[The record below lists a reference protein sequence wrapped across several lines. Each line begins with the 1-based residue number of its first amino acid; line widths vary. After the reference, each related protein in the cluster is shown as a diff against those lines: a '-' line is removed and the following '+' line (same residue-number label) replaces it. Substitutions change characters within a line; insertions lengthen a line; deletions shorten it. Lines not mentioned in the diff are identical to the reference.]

1 MDALA
6 SNTRGFSV
14 IKWEIGSEVV
24 EYGVTYGDTTRTLPT
39 APSSLLIL
47 NLKNSPK
54 KSISKSTSQAK
65 GSISF
70 KLKDL
75 MLKKLIGCCCDL
87 NLLPVFSS
95 PLVIVILE
103 PLNSPVSL
111 GSSELIFLGIEP
123 IGEITELS

>member
-6 SNTRGFSV
+6 SNTSGFSV
-14 IKWEIGSEVV
+14 IKWEIGTEVV
-24 EYGVTYGDTTRTLPT
+24 EYGVTSGYTTRTLPT

-75 MLKKLIGCCCDL
+75 MLKKLIG
-87 NLLPVFSS
+87 
-95 PLVIVILE
+95 
-103 PLNSPVSL
+103 
-111 GSSELIFLGIEP
+111 
-123 IGEITELS
+123 